1 MISVTEHEYKIIID
15 ILNKYVPNCE
25 VRAFGSR
32 YKWTARDH
40 SDLDLAIVGDIK
52 IDMNLLFD
60 IKEAFQESDLV
71 FRVDVLNW
79 QAISPEFQK
88 VIEAGYEVI
97 FPTSD
102 AEEEQRLMNAMKS
115 LYFYET
121 VIGKIGIV
129 DNDGFITNL
138 YLDSDKIPEDIEI
151 RETELLENAGGQLLE
166 YFSGERKVFDL
177 ELAPVGTEFQNL
189 WVLSVEELDSFL
201 ISPVLKSKRGYSSP
215 SQ

>member
-1 MISVTEHEYKIIID
+1 
-15 ILNKYVPNCE
+15 
-25 VRAFGSR
+25 
-32 YKWTARDH
+32 
-40 SDLDLAIVGDIK
+40 
-52 IDMNLLFD
+52 
-60 IKEAFQESDLV
+60 
-71 FRVDVLNW
+71 
-79 QAISPEFQK
+79 
-88 VIEAGYEVI
+88 
-97 FPTSD
+97 
-102 AEEEQRLMNAMKS
+102 MNAMKS

>member
-102 AEEEQRLMNAMKS
+102 AEEEQR
-115 LYFYET
+115 
-121 VIGKIGIV
+121 
-129 DNDGFITNL
+129 
-138 YLDSDKIPEDIEI
+138 
-151 RETELLENAGGQLLE
+151 
-166 YFSGERKVFDL
+166 
-177 ELAPVGTEFQNL
+177 
-189 WVLSVEELDSFL
+189 
-201 ISPVLKSKRGYSSP
+201 
-215 SQ
+215 